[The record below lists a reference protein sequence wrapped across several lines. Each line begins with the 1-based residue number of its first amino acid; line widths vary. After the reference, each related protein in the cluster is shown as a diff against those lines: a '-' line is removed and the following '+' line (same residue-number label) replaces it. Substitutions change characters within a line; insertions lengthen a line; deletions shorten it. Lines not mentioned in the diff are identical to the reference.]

1 MSVSI
6 AGNFRRYMHK
16 IPPFETDDSW
26 ILELR
31 GEKNPVDP
39 LKPYALNTEL
49 ERTRPG
55 RIEEVATIFLTNRE
69 CAFHCL
75 MCDLWKNTTDI
86 PVPVGAIPAQIKW
99 ALTQLTPVKHLK
111 LYNNGN
117 FFDKQAIP
125 AEDFAEI
132 TSLVAGFESLIV
144 ESHPRLID
152 ERCLEFSDQIKP
164 ELQMAI
170 GLETVNPQIL
180 SKLNKRMDIV
190 DFERAVRFLYKHN
203 IPTRT
208 FILLRPPFL
217 TEKEGVQWA
226 MRSIDYAFETGVEC
240 IVIIPT
246 RAGNGAM
253 DWLQSNRYFS
263 PPSISSLEQVLEY
276 GIQLNKGRVFA
287 DLWDI
292 EIFSDCSKCFD
303 SRTKRLTD
311 MNLNQHVLPPVN
323 CTCG

>member
-6 AGNFRRYMHK
+6 AGNFRHYMNN
-16 IPPFETDDSW
+16 IPPFETNDSW
-26 ILELR
+26 ILDLR
-31 GEKNPVDP
+31 GEKNKVDP
-39 LKPYALNTEL
+39 LKPYNFNSEL
-49 ERTRPG
+49 ERTRSG
-55 RIEEVATIFLTNRE
+55 HIKKVTTIFLTNRE
-69 CAFHCL
+69 CPFRCL
-75 MCDLWKNTTDI
+75 MCDLWKNTTDT
-86 PVPVGAIPAQIKW
+86 PVPVGAIPAQIRW
-99 ALTQLTPVKHLK
+99 ALTKLPPSKHLK

-125 AEDFAEI
+125 AEDYTEI
-132 TSLVAGFESLIV
+132 AQLVASFESLIV
-144 ESHPRLID
+144 ECHPRLID

-164 ELQMAI
+164 EMQMAI
-170 GLETVNPQIL
+170 GLETVHPQIL
-180 SKLNKRMDIV
+180 PKLNKRMDIV
-190 DFERAVRFLYKHN
+190 DFESAVRFLYKHN

-226 MRSIDYAFETGVEC
+226 IRSIDFAFETGVEC

-253 DWLQSNRYFS
+253 DWLQSNRYSS

-287 DLWDI
+287 DLWNI
-292 EIFSDCSKCFD
+292 KMFSDCSVCFD
-303 SRTKRLTD
+303 SRTKRLTN

-323 CTCG
+323 CTCE

>member
-1 MSVSI
+1 
-6 AGNFRRYMHK
+6 MHK
-16 IPPFETDDSW
+16 IPTFETDNSW
-26 ILELR
+26 ILQLR

-39 LKPYALNTEL
+39 LKPYAFNTEK
-49 ERTRPG
+49 ERVRSG
-55 RIEEVATIFLTNRE
+55 RIEEVATIFLTNKE
-69 CAFHCL
+69 CPFHCL
-75 MCDLWKNTTDI
+75 MCDLWQNTTDTR
-86 PVPVGAIPAQIKW
+86 VPLGAIPSQIKW
-99 ALTQLTPVKHLK
+99 ALQQLTFTKHLK

-125 AEDFAEI
+125 AEDYAEI
-132 TSLVAGFESLIV
+132 ASLVTGFESLIV

-152 ERCLEFSDQIKP
+152 DRCLEFNDMIKP

-170 GLETVNPQIL
+170 GLETANPQIL
-180 SKLNKRMDIV
+180 SKLNKQMDLA
-190 DFERAVRFLYKHN
+190 DFERAVRFLTKNN
-203 IPTRT
+203 IATRT

-217 TEKEGVQWA
+217 TEKEGVYWA
-226 MRSIDYAFETGVEC
+226 IRSIDFAFEAGAEC
-240 IVIIPT
+240 VVIIPA

-263 PPSISSLEQVLEY
+263 SPSISSLEQVLDY

-292 EIFSDCSKCFD
+292 ELFSDCTHCFD
-303 SRTKRLTD
+303 NRVKRMSD

-323 CTCG
+323 CTC